1 MFAQNQ
7 FKKIPKTGNL
17 VFKNTERTKWF
28 GKVQQPI
35 QSLSHDFRR
44 PDVWMIWSVWC
55 GCSHLAKG
63 VSLLSLDHLNN
74 GYCGVAA
81 LSTRCGD
88 REGVSWG
95 DESGT
100 WREKGTWSLCCC
112 GNLEQDTAVD
122 IGLLGKWSDTSNGE
136 VSNIYLRLSLVH
148 RDKLGIPGVSRM
160 ALWLSLSRLSWV
172 KLRGLTL
179 LKSTDDKTYVGM
191 MNERVHLGVKRLS
204 PFQSSA
210 WVLIS
215 NPFEIKNI
223 WHAHFPKVQILS
235 TRVADSFL

>member
-1 MFAQNQ
+1 M
-7 FKKIPKTGNL
+7 TSG
-17 VFKNTERTKWF
+17 
-28 GKVQQPI
+28 
-35 QSLSHDFRR
+35 R

-63 VSLLSLDHLNN
+63 ASLLSLDHLNN

-81 LSTRCGD
+81 LSTECGD

-136 VSNIYLRLSLVH
+136 VCNIYLRRSLVH

-160 ALWLSLSRLSWV
+160 ALWLSLSRLSWL

-191 MNERVHLGVKRLS
+191 MNERVHLGAKRLS

-223 WHAHFPKVQILS
+223 WHAHFLKVQILS